1 MLLIPSPNVTA
12 NHQFHN
18 AQALVKKNAAL
29 MLEEN
34 ELDLKFQEVFE
45 SLIKN
50 NSLKEEMQIQLKELA
65 KPDAAIVIVNE
76 MMALL

>member
-1 MLLIPSPNVTA
+1 
-12 NHQFHN
+12 
-18 AQALVKKNAAL
+18 
-29 MLEEN
+29 
-34 ELDLKFQEVFE
+34 LDLKFQEVFE

>member
-1 MLLIPSPNVTA
+1 MLKRKPTSVKINLI
-12 NHQFHN
+12 
-18 AQALVKKNAAL
+18 
-29 MLEEN
+29 
-34 ELDLKFQEVFE
+34 FE

>member
-1 MLLIPSPNVTA
+1 MGFLRKVG
-12 NHQFHN
+12 
-18 AQALVKKNAAL
+18 KKIKKGARI
-29 MLEEN
+29 
-34 ELDLKFQEVFE
+34 